1 MPNQHATTVT
11 ALSIPSTAEMFVFA
25 FAPFSEN
32 QAPGAGGGP
41 ALGGI
46 PGIGPLGVILDAN
59 LNVTVT
65 AGGTVQLRWRYGSLT
80 GPLLPSTNGGP
91 PAAGTISTVAAATAS
106 NVSAFA
112 LDPTIQEVNAVYVLT
127 LTSAGGV
134 GSIAYGVGTA
144 MDATTF
150 E

>member
-1 MPNQHATTVT
+1 
-11 ALSIPSTAEMFVFA
+11 
-25 FAPFSEN
+25 
-32 QAPGAGGGP
+32 
-41 ALGGI
+41 
-46 PGIGPLGVILDAN
+46 
-59 LNVTVT
+59 
-65 AGGTVQLRWRYGSLT
+65 
-80 GPLLPSTNGGP
+80 
-91 PAAGTISTVAAATAS
+91 VAAATAS

-150 E
+150 EIMATTYSVAQAPTSVILTGTGTTHPFTYAPKKAGISSCFPWHGE